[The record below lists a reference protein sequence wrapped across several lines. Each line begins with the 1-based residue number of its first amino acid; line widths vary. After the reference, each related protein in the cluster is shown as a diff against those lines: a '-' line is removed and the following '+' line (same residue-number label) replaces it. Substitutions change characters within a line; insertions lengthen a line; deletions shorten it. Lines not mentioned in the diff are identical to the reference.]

1 MGTFTVAADMNFD
14 MNTKET
20 WLNNNVLVVGTSG
33 SGKTRT
39 VVEPNLL
46 KAEGSYV
53 VSDPKG
59 LLYKKY
65 GDYLRLRGYRVEVV
79 DFTHPD
85 CGSNYS
91 PFAFVRNETDVIKL
105 SHLLVGEVENGRV
118 DPFWDHSS
126 EVLVSAL
133 ISYMVTCKKE
143 RDRNLRT
150 LLDLVGLCYRRDTG
164 ISDMDIIMKKVEN
177 DKPGCF
183 TARQYNKV
191 RLSPSKTFNSI
202 LATVESKL
210 GIFDCDSLA
219 SMLSTNE
226 IDISELCSTFRN
238 ETRRTL
244 PGTFALFVI
253 VSDTDRCMDR
263 LANIFFSQI
272 LQEMVRFADEFG
284 TDGSLNVPVR
294 FFLDDFATN
303 VAIDNF
309 PRMIS
314 SIRSRNMSV
323 ALMVQ
328 AESQLEALYGRDAQT
343 IVGNCDTYVYLG
355 GNDVQTAR
363 AVSER
368 ANLPLSRVLELPTD
382 QCIVFRR
389 GTKPVITKKYEK
401 TEEKEVFSE

>member
-1 MGTFTVAADMNFD
+1 MGTFTVAANMEFETD
-14 MNTKET
+14 TKKT
-20 WLNNNVLVVGTSG
+20 WLNNNVLVVGSSG

-79 DFTHPD
+79 DFVHPD
-85 CGSNYS
+85 CGSNYN
-91 PFAFVRNETDVIKL
+91 PFAFLRSETDILKL
-105 SHLLVGEVENGRV
+105 SHLLVGEVESGRV

-143 RDRNLRT
+143 KDRTLRT
-150 LLDLVGLCYRRDTG
+150 LLDLIGLCYRRDTG
-164 ISDMDIIMKKVEN
+164 ICDMDIIMKKVEN
-177 DKPGCF
+177 EKPGCF
-183 TARQYNKV
+183 AVRQYNKI

-210 GIFDCDSLA
+210 GIYDCDSLA
-219 SMLSTNE
+219 SMLSQND
-226 IDISELCSTFRN
+226 IDVSELCSTFSSS
-238 ETRRTL
+238 TRRTL
-244 PGTFALFVI
+244 PGMFALFVI

-272 LQEMVRFADEFG
+272 LQEMVRFADEFC
-284 TDGSLNVPVR
+284 TDGCLHVPVQ

-314 SIRSRNMSV
+314 SIRSRNLSV

-328 AESQLEALYGRDAQT
+328 AESQLEAIYGRDSLT
-343 IVGNCDTYVYLG
+343 IIGNCDTYVFLG
-355 GNDVQTAR
+355 GNDMQTAK
-363 AVSER
+363 AISER
-368 ANLPLSRVLELPTD
+368 ANLPLAKVLELPTD
-382 QCIVFRR
+382 QCIIFRR
-389 GTKPVITKKYEK
+389 GEKPAIAKKYEK
-401 TEEKEVFSE
+401 IEEKELFSE

>member
-1 MGTFTVAADMNFD
+1 MGTFTVAMDMELD

-20 WLNNNVLVVGTSG
+20 WLNNNVLVVGSSG

-46 KAEGSYV
+46 KANGSYV

-59 LLYKKY
+59 TLYKKY

-85 CGSNYS
+85 CGSNYN
-91 PFAFVRNETDVIKL
+91 PFAHLKTETDIVKL

-126 EVLVSAL
+126 EVLVSSL

-143 RDRNLRT
+143 RDRNLRA
-150 LLDLVGLCYRRDTG
+150 LLDLVGLCYRRETG

-177 DKPGCF
+177 EHPGCF
-183 TARQYNKV
+183 AARQYNKI

-219 SMLSTNE
+219 SMLSSND
-226 IDISELCSTFRN
+226 IDVPELCSTFYSK
-238 ETRRTL
+238 TRQTL
-244 PGTFALFVI
+244 PGLFALFVI

-263 LANIFFSQI
+263 LANIFFSQV

-284 TDGSLNVPVR
+284 TDGSLSVPVQ

-328 AESQLEALYGRDAQT
+328 AESQLEAIYGRDAQT
-343 IVGNCDTYVYLG
+343 IVGNCDTYVFLG
-355 GNDVQTAR
+355 GNDVQTAK

-389 GTKPVITKKYEK
+389 GEKPKIAKKFEK